1 MPPHIVRRVSVGF
14 LLARLVLID
23 GGRNHHA
30 APGVDKVVRHE
41 PSDLADEWDKA
52 LLHPPRDLLRIRDAL
67 VPTYCCIH
75 NVLLAWHLPLL
86 VESLPAVGCWP
97 AQHQARQGLR

>member
-1 MPPHIVRRVSVGF
+1 MLAHIVRRVSVGF

-41 PSDLADEWDKA
+41 PSDLADERDKA
-52 LLHPPRDLLRIRDAL
+52 LLPPPRDLLRIRDAL
-67 VPTYCCIH
+67 VPAYCCVH
-75 NVLLAWHLPLL
+75 SLLLPRYLPLL
-86 VESLPAVGCWP
+86 VESLPTMACC
-97 AQHQARQGLR
+97 AARHLARQGLR